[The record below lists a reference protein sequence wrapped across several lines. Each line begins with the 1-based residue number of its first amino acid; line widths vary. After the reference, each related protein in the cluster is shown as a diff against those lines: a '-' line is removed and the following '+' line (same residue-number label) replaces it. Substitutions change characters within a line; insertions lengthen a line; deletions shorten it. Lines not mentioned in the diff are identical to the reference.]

1 MNSSQISSF
10 LNKTIEKTKSQ
21 ELAWSPLSADLEVKP
36 LHAPSSHFP
45 SFGYS
50 LIKSISYMASYKTGK
65 ILLLTYS
72 SDPQLYFTTPPDGCV
87 FSLRMQDAISEYS
100 IEITNSRTQF
110 APELIRLYN
119 IIDNISPTLTTLLD
133 DFLNS

>member
-1 MNSSQISSF
+1 
-10 LNKTIEKTKSQ
+10 
-21 ELAWSPLSADLEVKP
+21 
-36 LHAPSSHFP
+36 
-45 SFGYS
+45 
-50 LIKSISYMASYKTGK
+50 
-65 ILLLTYS
+65 
-72 SDPQLYFTTPPDGCV
+72 
-87 FSLRMQDAISEYS
+87 MQDAISEYS